1 MPRSLFALLAAAAAG
16 QAAEPAYPTKPVRV
30 IVPYPP
36 GGTTDPTARAFTGWF
51 ADKFGTSFV
60 IDNRPGA
67 GSTLGHGIAA
77 KATPDG
83 YTLVLGT
90 SGGLVVSAAFGSKLS
105 YDSVKDFTPIGVGV
119 YVPFLIVVHP
129 SVPAK
134 NVKDLV
140 DLAKAQPGKIN
151 FASPGTGTPNHLG
164 MELLTSLTGA
174 KFTHVPYKGGGAAT
188 VDLLAGRVQAIFGG
202 AAPWQPHMAS
212 GKVRAIAIGHP
223 TRLPSLPDIP
233 AIAETYPGFN
243 NTTLVRFPRP
253 GRHARARGQQDQCR
267 DEARRRR
274 PGVRQASRV
283 HRHGADLD
291 HAEGNGRDDPH
302 RTRALEKSRR
312 RRGHQARIN
321 GLSVAAAEL
330 PPRPTDAVC
339 TRWHKG

>member
-1 MPRSLFALLAAAAAG
+1 MSVRSYWKIAPFALALFAAAT

-105 YDSVKDFTPIGVGV
+105 YDSVRDFTPIGVGV

-233 AIAETYPGFN
+233 AVAETYPGFN
-243 NTTLVRFPRP
+243 NTTWYGFLGPAGTPAHVVNKINAEMKRAVADAAFVKHLESIGMVPTWTTPKEMGAMIRTEL
-253 GRHARARGQQDQCR
+253 ARWRK
-267 DEARRRR
+267 
-274 PGVRQASRV
+274 VV
-283 HRHGADLD
+283 AD
-291 HAEGNGRDDPH
+291 AGIKPE
-302 RTRALEKSRR
+302 
-312 RRGHQARIN
+312 
-321 GLSVAAAEL
+321 
-330 PPRPTDAVC
+330 
-339 TRWHKG
+339 

>member
-1 MPRSLFALLAAAAAG
+1 MHARSLWKVIPFLVILFAMAAAH
-16 QAAEPAYPTKPVRV
+16 AAEPAYPTKPVRI

-36 GGTTDPTARAFTGWF
+36 GGTTDPTARAFSTWF
-51 ADKFGTSFV
+51 ADKLGTSFV

-67 GSTLGHGIAA
+67 GSTLGHGLAA

-105 YDSVKDFTPIGVGV
+105 YDPVRDFTPIGIGV

-134 NVKDLV
+134 NVKELV
-140 DLAKAQPGKIN
+140 ELAKAQPGKIN

-164 MELLTSLTGA
+164 IELLTSLTGA

-202 AAPWQPHMAS
+202 AAPWQPHMS
-212 GKVRAIAIGHP
+212 TGKVRAIAIGHP
-223 TRLPSLPDIP
+223 TRLATLPDIP

-243 NTTLVRFPRP
+243 NTTWYGFLGPAGTPAHVVKKVNAEMKRAVADAAFVKHLEAIGMVPTSTTPQEMGNMIRTEL
-253 GRHARARGQQDQCR
+253 ARWKKVVA
-267 DEARRRR
+267 EAGIK
-274 PGVRQASRV
+274 P
-283 HRHGADLD
+283 D
-291 HAEGNGRDDPH
+291 
-302 RTRALEKSRR
+302 
-312 RRGHQARIN
+312 
-321 GLSVAAAEL
+321 
-330 PPRPTDAVC
+330 
-339 TRWHKG
+339 

>member
-1 MPRSLFALLAAAAAG
+1 MPRFSSRFLLGLAALVLPAAAL
-16 QAAEPAYPTKPVRV
+16 AAEPAYPTKPVRI

-36 GGTTDPTARAFTGWF
+36 GGTTDPTARAFSTWF
-51 ADKFGTSFV
+51 SEKLNTTFV

-67 GSTLGHGIAA
+67 GSTLGHGLAA

-90 SGGLVVSAAFGSKLS
+90 SGGLVVSAAFGSKLA
-105 YDSVKDFTPIGVGV
+105 YDPVKDFTPIGVGV

-129 SVPAK
+129 SVAAK
-134 NVKDLV
+134 NVRELV

-188 VDLLAGRVQAIFGG
+188 VDLLSGRVQAIFGG
-202 AAPWQPHMAS
+202 AAPWQPHMAT

-223 TRLPSLPDIP
+223 TRLKTLPDIP

-243 NTTLVRFPRP
+243 NTTWYGFLGPARTPAHVVRKINTEMK
-253 GRHARARGQQDQCR
+253 RAVED
-267 DEARRRR
+267 
-274 PGVRQASRV
+274 PGVVKHLESIGMVPTSTTPQEM
-283 HRHGADLD
+283 
-291 HAEGNGRDDPH
+291 AEMIRSE
-302 RTRALEKSRR
+302 L
-312 RRGHQARIN
+312 ARWKKV
-321 GLSVAAAEL
+321 VAEAGIK
-330 PPRPTDAVC
+330 PD
-339 TRWHKG
+339 

>member
-1 MPRSLFALLAAAAAG
+1 MSVRSYWKIAPFALALLAAAT

-105 YDSVKDFTPIGVGV
+105 YDSVRDFTPIGVGV

-134 NVKDLV
+134 NVKELV
-140 DLAKAQPGKIN
+140 DLAKAQPGQIN

-243 NTTLVRFPRP
+243 NTTWYGFLGPAGTPAHVVSKINAEMKRAVADAAFVKHLESIGMVPTWTSPKEMGEMIRSEL
-253 GRHARARGQQDQCR
+253 ARWKK
-267 DEARRRR
+267 
-274 PGVRQASRV
+274 VV
-283 HRHGADLD
+283 ADAGIKPD
-291 HAEGNGRDDPH
+291 
-302 RTRALEKSRR
+302 
-312 RRGHQARIN
+312 
-321 GLSVAAAEL
+321 
-330 PPRPTDAVC
+330 
-339 TRWHKG
+339 

>member
-1 MPRSLFALLAAAAAG
+1 MFRSYWKLAPFAIALFASVAAA
-16 QAAEPAYPTKPVRV
+16 QAADPAYPTKPVRI

-51 ADKFGTSFV
+51 AEKMGTTFV

-90 SGGLVVSAAFGSKLS
+90 SGGLVVSAAFGSKLA

-134 NVKDLV
+134 NVRELV
-140 DLAKAQPGKIN
+140 ELAKAQPGKIN

-164 MELLTSLTGA
+164 VELLTSLTGA
-174 KFTHVPYKGGGAAT
+174 KFTHVPYKGGGPAT

-202 AAPWQPHMAS
+202 AAPWQPHMTS
-212 GKVRAIAIGHP
+212 GRARAIAIGHHE
-223 TRLPSLPDIP
+223 RLKTLPDVP

-243 NTTLVRFPRP
+243 NTTWYGFLGPAGMPAHAVRKINAEMKRAVEDP
-253 GRHARARGQQDQCR
+253 GIVKHLESIGMVPTWTTPQQMGEMIRTELARWRKVVS
-267 DEARRRR
+267 EAGIT
-274 PGVRQASRV
+274 P
-283 HRHGADLD
+283 
-291 HAEGNGRDDPH
+291 E
-302 RTRALEKSRR
+302 
-312 RRGHQARIN
+312 
-321 GLSVAAAEL
+321 
-330 PPRPTDAVC
+330 
-339 TRWHKG
+339 

>member
-1 MPRSLFALLAAAAAG
+1 MMRRPFCALALTLAAISTAA
-16 QAAEPAYPTKPVRV
+16 QAAEPAYPTRPVRI

-36 GGTTDPTARAFTGWF
+36 GGTTDPTARAFSGWF
-51 ADKFGTSFV
+51 SEKFGTTMV

-67 GSTLGHGIAA
+67 GSTLGHGLAA

-90 SGGLVVSAAFGSKLS
+90 SGGLVVSAAFGTKLS
-105 YDSVKDFTPIGVGV
+105 YDPEKDFTPIGVGV

-134 NVKDLV
+134 NVKELV

-188 VDLLAGRVQAIFGG
+188 VDLLSGRVQAIFGG
-202 AAPWQPHMAS
+202 AAPWQPHMAT
-212 GKVRAIAIGHP
+212 GKARAIAIGHP
-223 TRLPSLPDIP
+223 TRLKSLPDVP

-243 NTTLVRFPRP
+243 NTTWYGFLGPAGIPAHVVKKVNAEMKNAVADP
-253 GRHARARGQQDQCR
+253 GIVKHLESIGMVPTSTTPQEMGNMIRTELARW
-267 DEARRRR
+267 
-274 PGVRQASRV
+274 RQV
-283 HRHGADLD
+283 I
-291 HAEGNGRDDPH
+291 
-302 RTRALEKSRR
+302 K
-312 RRGHQARIN
+312 
-321 GLSVAAAEL
+321 
-330 PPRPTDAVC
+330 DAGI
-339 TRWHKG
+339 KPE

>member
-1 MPRSLFALLAAAAAG
+1 MMAAGFLWKMLALLTVLSGAMTAA

-105 YDSVKDFTPIGVGV
+105 YDPVRDFAPIGIGV

-134 NVKDLV
+134 NVKELV

-202 AAPWQPHMAS
+202 AAPWQPHMAT

-223 TRLPSLPDIP
+223 TRLATLPDVP

-243 NTTLVRFPRP
+243 NTTWYGFLGPAGTPAHVVKKINAEMKNAVADPAFVKHLESIGMVPTSSTPQEMGGMIRTEL
-253 GRHARARGQQDQCR
+253 ARWKKVVA
-267 DEARRRR
+267 EAGIK
-274 PGVRQASRV
+274 P
-283 HRHGADLD
+283 
-291 HAEGNGRDDPH
+291 E
-302 RTRALEKSRR
+302 
-312 RRGHQARIN
+312 
-321 GLSVAAAEL
+321 
-330 PPRPTDAVC
+330 
-339 TRWHKG
+339 

>member
-1 MPRSLFALLAAAAAG
+1 MNARLLWTVIPFLWALFGGWVAAH
-16 QAAEPAYPTKPVRV
+16 AAENYPNRPVRI

-36 GGTTDPTARAFTGWF
+36 GGTTDPTARAFSTWF
-51 ADKFGTSFV
+51 ADRFGTPMV

-105 YDSVKDFTPIGVGV
+105 YDPVKDFTPIGIGV

-134 NVKDLV
+134 NVKELV
-140 DLAKAQPGKIN
+140 ELAKAQPGKIN

-174 KFTHVPYKGGGAAT
+174 KFTHVPYKGGGSAT
-188 VDLLAGRVQAIFGG
+188 VDLIAGRVQAIFGG
-202 AAPWQPHMAS
+202 AAPWQPHMAT

-223 TRLPSLPDIP
+223 TRLAALPDVP

-243 NTTLVRFPRP
+243 NTTWYGFLGPAGTPAHVVKKINTEMKNAVADPAFAKHLESIGMVPTSTTPQEMGGMIRSEL
-253 GRHARARGQQDQCR
+253 ARWKKVVA
-267 DEARRRR
+267 EAGIK
-274 PGVRQASRV
+274 P
-283 HRHGADLD
+283 D
-291 HAEGNGRDDPH
+291 
-302 RTRALEKSRR
+302 
-312 RRGHQARIN
+312 
-321 GLSVAAAEL
+321 
-330 PPRPTDAVC
+330 
-339 TRWHKG
+339 

>member
-1 MPRSLFALLAAAAAG
+1 MLARSCCKLVPFAFVLLAAAAPA

-36 GGTTDPTARAFTGWF
+36 GGTTDPTARAFTAWF
-51 ADKFGTSFV
+51 AEKFGTTFV

-90 SGGLVVSAAFGSKLS
+90 SGGLVVSAAFGSKLA
-105 YDSVKDFTPIGVGV
+105 YDSIKDFTPIGVGV

-134 NVKDLV
+134 NVRELV

-188 VDLLAGRVQAIFGG
+188 ADLLAGRVQAIFGG
-202 AAPWQPHMAS
+202 AAPWQPHMAT
-212 GKVRAIAIGHP
+212 GKARAIAIGHP
-223 TRLPSLPDIP
+223 TRLKALPDIP

-243 NTTLVRFPRP
+243 NTTWYGFLGPVGTPA
-253 GRHARARGQQDQCR
+253 HVVKKINAAMKSAVED
-267 DEARRRR
+267 
-274 PGVRQASRV
+274 PGVVKHLESIGMVPTWTTPQQMGEMIRSELARWKKV
-283 HRHGADLD
+283 V
-291 HAEGNGRDDPH
+291 AEAGIKP
-302 RTRALEKSRR
+302 E
-312 RRGHQARIN
+312 
-321 GLSVAAAEL
+321 
-330 PPRPTDAVC
+330 
-339 TRWHKG
+339 

>member
-1 MPRSLFALLAAAAAG
+1 MYARSQWLMIAAALMLCGAAAAH
-16 QAAEPAYPTKPVRV
+16 AASIPYPTKPVRI

-36 GGTTDPTARAFTGWF
+36 GGTTDPTARAFSGWF
-51 ADKFGTSFV
+51 ADKFGVSFV

-67 GSTLGHGIAA
+67 GSTIGHGLGA

-105 YDSVKDFTPIGVGV
+105 YDPVKDFTPIGVGV

-129 SVPAK
+129 SVAAK
-134 NVKDLV
+134 NVRELIE
-140 DLAKAQPGKIN
+140 LARAQPGKIN

-164 MELLTSLTGA
+164 VELLTALTGA

-202 AAPWQPHMAS
+202 AAPWQPHMAT

-223 TRLPSLPDIP
+223 TRLPALPDVP

-243 NTTLVRFPRP
+243 NTTWYGFLGPAGTPAHAVNRISAEMKRAVADAAFVKHLEAIGMVPTWTTPREMGGMIRTELERWSKVVR
-253 GRHARARGQQDQCR
+253 
-267 DEARRRR
+267 
-274 PGVRQASRV
+274 
-283 HRHGADLD
+283 
-291 HAEGNGRDDPH
+291 
-302 RTRALEKSRR
+302 
-312 RRGHQARIN
+312 
-321 GLSVAAAEL
+321 
-330 PPRPTDAVC
+330 DAGI
-339 TRWHKG
+339 KME

>member
-1 MPRSLFALLAAAAAG
+1 MRHRFCGYLIALFGALTALAAGAPAQGAD
-16 QAAEPAYPTKPVRV
+16 PAYPTKPIRI

-36 GGTTDPTARAFTGWF
+36 GGTTDPTARAFANWFTEKLGW
-51 ADKFGTSFV
+51 AIV

-90 SGGLVVSAAFGSKLS
+90 SGGLVVSAAFGSKLA

-119 YVPFLIVVHP
+119 FVPFLIVVHP

-134 NVKDLV
+134 NVKELV

-188 VDLLAGRVQAIFGG
+188 ADLLAGRVQAIFGG
-202 AAPWQPHMAS
+202 AAPWQPHMS
-212 GKVRAIAIGHP
+212 TGKARAIAIGHP
-223 TRLPSLPDIP
+223 TRLKSLPDIP

-243 NTTLVRFPRP
+243 NTTWYGFLGPAGTPPHVVKKINAEMKRAVEDPAFVKHLEAIGMVPTWTTPQGMGTMIRTELARWKKVVAEAGIRP
-253 GRHARARGQQDQCR
+253 
-267 DEARRRR
+267 E
-274 PGVRQASRV
+274 
-283 HRHGADLD
+283 
-291 HAEGNGRDDPH
+291 
-302 RTRALEKSRR
+302 
-312 RRGHQARIN
+312 
-321 GLSVAAAEL
+321 
-330 PPRPTDAVC
+330 
-339 TRWHKG
+339 

>member
-1 MPRSLFALLAAAAAG
+1 MRACLLWKFAPLMLVLCTAVTAA

-51 ADKFGTSFV
+51 AEKFATSFV

-67 GSTLGHGIAA
+67 GSTLGHGLAA

-105 YDSVKDFTPIGVGV
+105 YDPVKDFTPIGIGV

-129 SVPAK
+129 SVPVK
-134 NVKDLV
+134 NVKELV

-202 AAPWQPHMAS
+202 AAPWQPHMAT

-223 TRLPSLPDIP
+223 TRLATLPDVP

-243 NTTLVRFPRP
+243 NTTWYGFLGPAGTPAHV
-253 GRHARARGQQDQCR
+253 
-267 DEARRRR
+267 
-274 PGVRQASRV
+274 V
-283 HRHGADLD
+283 
-291 HAEGNGRDDPH
+291 
-302 RTRALEKSRR
+302 KK
-312 RRGHQARIN
+312 IN
-321 GLSVAAAEL
+321 GEMKRAVADPAFIKHLESIGMVPTSTTPQEMAGMIRTELARWKKVVAEAGIK
-330 PPRPTDAVC
+330 PD
-339 TRWHKG
+339 